1 MNQGGIV
8 LKSKKWALCVL
19 VFMLLVFAGCTRATE
34 EGMELFEQKKYD
46 EALELFKRKQSQGGA
61 GRGILRMGLV
71 YWEQQKYE
79 EARNAFQ
86 KALDAGTEKTGTL
99 YNLLAS
105 CEMQLGD
112 YQSALNHYNL
122 GLQSEGN
129 SAELTQEMEF
139 NQIAAYEKLYEWESA
154 KAKIEEYIA
163 KYPDDEAAKKE
174 AEIFADKI
182 KIRGS
187 GDYSLP
193 SIFP

>member
-8 LKSKKWALCVL
+8 LKSKKWALCAL

-46 EALELFKRKQSQGGA
+46 EALELFQKEAESGEEQAEAYLG
-61 GRGILRMGLV
+61 MGLV

-79 EARNAFQ
+79 GARNAF
-86 KALDAGTEKTGTL
+86 
-99 YNLLAS
+99 
-105 CEMQLGD
+105 EMQLGD

-139 NQIAAYEKLYEWESA
+139 NQIAAYEKLYDWESA

-174 AEIFADKI
+174 AEFL
-182 KIRGS
+182 RTR
-187 GDYSLP
+187 
-193 SIFP
+193 

>member
-1 MNQGGIV
+1 MDQGGIV
-8 LKSKKWALCVL
+8 LKSKNWLLGVLICML
-19 VFMLLVFAGCTRATE
+19 VFSVGCTRPTE

-46 EALELFKRKQSQGGA
+46 EALEIFQKEAKSGKEQA
-61 GRGILRMGLV
+61 EAYRGMGLV

-86 KALDAGTEKTGTL
+86 KALDAGAEKTGTL

-105 CEMQLGD
+105 CEMQIGD

-122 GLQSEGN
+122 GLQLEGN

-139 NQIAAYEKLYEWESA
+139 NQIAAYEKLYDWESA
-154 KAKIEEYIA
+154 KAKVEEYIA

-174 AEIFADKI
+174 AEFL
-182 KIRGS
+182 RTR
-187 GDYSLP
+187 
-193 SIFP
+193 

>member
-46 EALELFKRKQSQGGA
+46 EALELFQKEAESGEKQAEAYLG
-61 GRGILRMGLV
+61 MGLV

-174 AEIFADKI
+174 AEFL
-182 KIRGS
+182 RTR
-187 GDYSLP
+187 
-193 SIFP
+193 